1 MNSDQLPLS
10 QSLALAHAGT
20 RVRQVLAPF
29 FELDRRL
36 SQFVSQ
42 AKEPML
48 AQMRI
53 AWWRDQLGKKAEDRP
68 AGDPVLAQLTAH
80 WAGEEVALQCLAD
93 GWEALLAE
101 PPLPSSAANDFA
113 TGRAAC
119 FAAVARL
126 SGNQDH
132 ASKAYSAGQRWA
144 LADLAARVSDGDERA
159 FVLEQAEGAGRAPSR
174 MPFALRSIAILDR
187 LAIRSLAQGGSELIR
202 GRSEILLI
210 TRLGLFGR

>member
-1 MNSDQLPLS
+1 MNPDQLPLS

-20 RVRQVLAPF
+20 RVRQVMAPF
-29 FELDRRL
+29 FDLDRRL

-101 PPLPSSAANDFA
+101 PPLPASAARDFA

-119 FAAVARL
+119 FAAIARL
-126 SGNQDH
+126 TGNQIH
-132 ASKAYSAGQRWA
+132 ASAAYNAGQRWA
-144 LADLAARVSDGDERA
+144 FADLATRVSDGDEKA
-159 FVLEQAEGAGRAPSR
+159 FVLEQAEGAGGAPSR
-174 MPFALRSIAILDR
+174 LPFALRSIAILDR
-187 LAIRSLAQGGSELIR
+187 LALRSLEQGGAELIR

-210 TRLGLFGR
+210 TRLGLLGR